1 MVFSIK
7 RFLTVGLSFLLFS
20 ILVVRIAY
28 SEKEEYK
35 LQPTDVISI
44 TVRGQPDLATKTRVT
59 SEGYIS
65 FPLLGKVHVQGLS
78 LSEVEERLKASL
90 EKDYLVNAE
99 VLIFIEG
106 YHARQVSV
114 IGEVKTPGKYDMPGE
129 KDMSLMQAI
138 AMAGGFTKNADIT
151 KTKIM
156 RMENG
161 VKKMIVI
168 NAKDITQK
176 GQRDKDVTLQ
186 PEDMVVVPE
195 SFF

>member
-1 MVFSIK
+1 MK
-7 RFLTVGLSFLLFS
+7 RFLAAILPLLLFS
-20 ILVVRIAY
+20 ISVVAVAY

-35 LQPTDVISI
+35 LQPTDIISI
-44 TVRGQPDLATKTRVT
+44 TVRGQSDLATKTRVT

-65 FPLLGKVHVQGLS
+65 FPLLGKVQVQGLS
-78 LSEVEERLKASL
+78 LSEVEQKLKTLL
-90 EKDYLVNAE
+90 EKDYLVSAE

-106 YHARQVSV
+106 YHAKQVSV

-138 AMAGGFTKNADIT
+138 AMAGRFTKHTDIT

-161 VKKMIVI
+161 AKKMIII
-168 NAKDITQK
+168 NAKDITEK
-176 GQRDKDVTLQ
+176 GQKDKDVALQ
-186 PEDMVVVPE
+186 PEDMIVVPE

>member
-1 MVFSIK
+1 MK
-7 RFLTVGLSFLLFS
+7 RFLAAILPLLLFS
-20 ILVVRIAY
+20 ISVVAVAY

-35 LQPTDVISI
+35 LQPTDIISI
-44 TVRGQPDLATKTRVT
+44 TVRGQSDLATKTRVT

-65 FPLLGKVHVQGLS
+65 FPLLGKVQVQGLS
-78 LSEVEERLKASL
+78 LSEVEQKLKALL
-90 EKDYLVNAE
+90 EKDYLVSAE

-106 YHARQVSV
+106 YHAKQVSV

-138 AMAGGFTKNADIT
+138 AMAGGFTKHADIT

-161 VKKMIVI
+161 AKKMIII
-168 NAKDITQK
+168 NAKDITEK
-176 GQRDKDVTLQ
+176 GQKDKDVALQ
-186 PEDMVVVPE
+186 PEDMIVVPE